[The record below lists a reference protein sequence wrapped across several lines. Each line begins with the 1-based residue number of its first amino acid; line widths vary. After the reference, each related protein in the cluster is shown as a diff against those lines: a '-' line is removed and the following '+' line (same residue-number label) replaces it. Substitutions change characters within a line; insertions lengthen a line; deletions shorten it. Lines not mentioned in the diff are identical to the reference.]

1 MTRYSIELRYRIF
14 VKGYRIN
21 SKVIQVTA
29 GATGDLIG
37 NKVTDKNT
45 KISKTSLQN
54 TSETVTS
61 ETEKKSTRCP
71 EERYIS
77 PEQSRKLLMK

>member
-37 NKVTDKNT
+37 NKVTEKIQRSQKLHCRILQRQLQVKQKKNQQGVL
-45 KISKTSLQN
+45 KKDIYLQKRAEN
-54 TSETVTS
+54 
-61 ETEKKSTRCP
+61 
-71 EERYIS
+71 Y
-77 PEQSRKLLMK
+77 